1 MCTRFKYIV
10 FDRYKL
16 HTYATVTNECKR
28 VREHSRTFKSK
39 SRDNGKHVRSTGTR
53 DATVAVTCCRLTALG
68 DITPPVLRDSGFRVG
83 GVGERREEENG
94 RRGYG
99 KRAGTSCEV
108 RAARHGIASFAIDR
122 AKKGRR
128 TSAGEDPIAVAPRS
142 RVPPG
147 HRTRTGLEASPSFA
161 VVRGHRRRRRCHTA
175 GARIRRSFKKPS
187 IVRGPSERPTEGLA
201 ER

>member
-1 MCTRFKYIV
+1 
-10 FDRYKL
+10 
-16 HTYATVTNECKR
+16 
-28 VREHSRTFKSK
+28 
-39 SRDNGKHVRSTGTR
+39 
-53 DATVAVTCCRLTALG
+53 
-68 DITPPVLRDSGFRVG
+68 VG

-128 TSAGEDPIAVAPRS
+128 TFAGE
-142 RVPPG
+142 
-147 HRTRTGLEASPSFA
+147 GLSPLPCGRASLRYIRHGQDWNPSSPSFVTA
-161 VVRGHRRRRRCHTA
+161 ATITSGVPIRRHFKKSVVRG
-175 GARIRRSFKKPS
+175 S
-187 IVRGPSERPTEGLA
+187 SEGPTEELA